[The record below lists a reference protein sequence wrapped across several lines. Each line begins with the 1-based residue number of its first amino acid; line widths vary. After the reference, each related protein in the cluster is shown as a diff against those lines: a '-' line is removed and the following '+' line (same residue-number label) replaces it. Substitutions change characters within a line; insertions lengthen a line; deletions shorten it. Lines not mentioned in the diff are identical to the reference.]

1 MQKLTRVLAVLGI
14 STLSVGISAC
24 NIDVRGEGVVAREEK
39 HFVVSGQADLNLH
52 TFDGSIQMKSWDKDE
67 VLVEI
72 ERRGPDQKAAEALV
86 VNMSQ
91 EGNRIVVDAPAPSD
105 RRDGIHIGSW
115 QSPSVSL
122 IVTAPRKVSV
132 DARTG
137 DGSISADDLAG
148 TVGLSSGDGSIR
160 ARRIEGSLR
169 ARTGDGSISVTDGA
183 GRVEADSGDGSVEL
197 TGRFDAIDVRT
208 GDGAVRLDVLDGS
221 ALKTDWSV
229 NTGDGSITLR
239 LPANLDADLDAH
251 TGDGGVH
258 ADGLPAQAERD
269 NDNRENREKRDSL
282 RAQLGKGGR
291 TLRLRSGDGSINISR

>member
-1 MQKLTRVLAVLGI
+1 MQKLTPVLAVLGT
-14 STLSVGISAC
+14 SLLSIATSAC
-24 NIDVRGEGVVAREEK
+24 SIDVRGEGVVAREEK
-39 HFVVSGQADLNLH
+39 RFVVSGQADLMLR

-91 EGNRIVVDAPAPSD
+91 EGNRIVVDAPTP
-105 RRDGIHIGSW
+105 REQRDGIHIGS
-115 QSPSVSL
+115 SPSVSL

-137 DGSISADDLAG
+137 DGSINADELSG

-169 ARTGDGSISVTDGA
+169 ARTGDGSISVTDAA

-197 TGRFDAIDVRT
+197 TGRFDAVEVRT
-208 GDGAVRLDVLDGS
+208 GDGSVRLEALDGS
-221 ALKTDWSV
+221 TLKTDWNV

-258 ADGLPAQAERD
+258 ADGVPVQAERD
-269 NDNRENREKRDSL
+269 NDNRGNRDSL

>member
-1 MQKLTRVLAVLGI
+1 MQKLTSVLAALVI
-14 STLSVGISAC
+14 SVLSVGTAAC
-24 NIDVRGEGVVAREEK
+24 SIDVRGEGIVKREEK
-39 HFVVSGQADLNLH
+39 RFVVKGSADLSLR
-52 TFDGSIQMKSWDKDE
+52 TFDGSIRVKSWDRDE

-72 ERRGPDQKAAEALV
+72 ERRGPDEQSTEALV
-86 VNMSQ
+86 VNTSQ
-91 EGNRIVVDAPAPSD
+91 DGNRIVVEVPEPRD

-122 IVTAPRKVSV
+122 IVTAPRRANVT
-132 DARTG
+132 ARTG

-148 TVGLSSGDGSIR
+148 VVELSSGDGSIQA
-160 ARRIEGSLR
+160 ARVEGNLR
-169 ARTGDGSISVTDGA
+169 VRTGDGSIDITDAA

-197 TGRFDAIDVRT
+197 SGRIDALDVRT
-208 GDGAVRLDVLDGS
+208 GDGAVRLDIFDGS

-239 LPANLDADLDAH
+239 LPRNLDADLDAH

-258 ADGLPAQAERD
+258 ADGLPVAAERD
-269 NDNRENREKRDSL
+269 TQNNSDENRETL

-291 TLRLRSGDGSINISR
+291 TLRLRSGDGSINISQ

>member
-1 MQKLTRVLAVLGI
+1 
-14 STLSVGISAC
+14 
-24 NIDVRGEGVVAREEK
+24 
-39 HFVVSGQADLNLH
+39 
-52 TFDGSIQMKSWDKDE
+52 MKSWDKDE

-221 ALKTDWSV
+221 ALKTIGASIQATARSRFGCRRISMPTSMRTPV
-229 NTGDGSITLR
+229 MAAYTPMACLSRPSETTTTARTVRSAIRCARNSERAAARCGSAAATARSI
-239 LPANLDADLDAH
+239 
-251 TGDGGVH
+251 
-258 ADGLPAQAERD
+258 
-269 NDNRENREKRDSL
+269 S
-282 RAQLGKGGR
+282 LGKGRGMPRPYERHR
-291 TLRLRSGDGSINISR
+291 TGVDA

>member
-1 MQKLTRVLAVLGI
+1 MLKTPVLAGLGM
-14 STLSVGISAC
+14 SLLSMAASAC
-24 NIDVRGEGVVAREEK
+24 SIDVRGEGVVTREEK
-39 HFVVSGQADLNLH
+39 RFDVSGQAELSLR
-52 TFDGSIQMKSWDKDE
+52 TFDGSIQLKSWDRNE

-72 ERRGPDQKAAEALV
+72 ERHGPDQKAAESLT
-86 VNMSQ
+86 VNTSQ
-91 EGNRIVVDAPAPSD
+91 EGNRIVVDAPAPRD
-105 RRDGIHIGSW
+105 QRDGIHIGSF

-132 DARTG
+132 NARTG
-137 DGSISADDLAG
+137 DGSIEAADLAG
-148 TVGLSSGDGSIR
+148 TVELNSGDGSIR

-169 ARTGDGSISVTDGA
+169 AHTGDGSISITDAA

-208 GDGAVRLDVLDGS
+208 GDGSVRLDVLDGS
-221 ALKTDWSV
+221 ALKSDSSV

-239 LPANLDADLDAH
+239 LPANFDADLDAH

-258 ADGLPAQAERD
+258 ADGLAVQAERD
-269 NDNRENREKRDSL
+269 PENRDRKEKDSL

-291 TLRLRSGDGSINISR
+291 TLRLNSGDGSINISR

>member
-1 MQKLTRVLAVLGI
+1 MQKLTAVYTVLGI
-14 STLSVGISAC
+14 SLLSMGTSAC
-24 NIDVRGEGVVAREEK
+24 SIDVGGAGIVAREEK
-39 HFVVSGQADLNLH
+39 RFVVSGPADLNLR
-52 TFDGSIQMKSWDKDE
+52 TFDGSIQVKSWDKDE

-86 VNMSQ
+86 VTMNQ
-91 EGNRIVVDAPAPSD
+91 EGNRIIVDAPAPSD
-105 RRDGIHIGSW
+105 RRDGIHIGLS

-122 IVTAPRKVSV
+122 IVTAPRKASV

-137 DGSISADDLAG
+137 DGSINADDLTGA
-148 TVGLSSGDGSIR
+148 VVLNSGDGSIR
-160 ARRIEGSLR
+160 ARHIEGSLR
-169 ARTGDGSISVTDGA
+169 VRTGDGSISATEVA

-197 TGRFDAIDVRT
+197 TGRFDALDVRT
-208 GDGAVRLDVLDGS
+208 GDGSVRLDVLDGS
-221 ALKTDWSV
+221 ALKTDWNV

-258 ADGLPAQAERD
+258 ADGLSAQAERD
-269 NDNRENREKRDSL
+269 PENRDRTDKDSL

-291 TLRLRSGDGSINISR
+291 MLRLNSGDGSINISR